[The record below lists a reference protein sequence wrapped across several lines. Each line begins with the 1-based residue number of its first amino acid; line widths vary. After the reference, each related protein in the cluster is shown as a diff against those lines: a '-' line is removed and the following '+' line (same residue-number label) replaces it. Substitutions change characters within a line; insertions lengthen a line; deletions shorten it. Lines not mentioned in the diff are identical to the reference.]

1 MWVHG
6 EHLLFEGRK
15 MSKSA
20 GNVVLVK
27 DLIERGLDPLSLR
40 LSLLENR
47 YRSQMDLTWASLE
60 AANLTLKRWRTNMAN
75 WGDGLT
81 QLQDSEISSAI
92 AKDLDT
98 PRVLLRLRAIEKDQS
113 LTNEE
118 KRSIF
123 LYSDSLLGLDLDRPI
138 EVKPLT
144 VEQVELLAERK
155 QARELKNWSESDR
168 LRDLLADAGISVSD
182 GPAGQSWSWN

>member
-1 MWVHG
+1 
-6 EHLLFEGRK
+6 
-15 MSKSA
+15 
-20 GNVVLVK
+20 
-27 DLIERGLDPLSLR
+27 
-40 LSLLENR
+40 
-47 YRSQMDLTWASLE
+47 
-60 AANLTLKRWRTNMAN
+60 
-75 WGDGLT
+75 
-81 QLQDSEISSAI
+81 
-92 AKDLDT
+92 
-98 PRVLLRLRAIEKDQS
+98 LRAIEKDQS